1 MVVQRTLCKHRNSHY
16 LSFQRERALKM
27 NFEIPKLAWLK
38 AVMLAAAKKDPCYCL
53 NGVMVRNGEMA
64 ATNGH
69 MALIIKSD
77 DIKSDGK
84 YIIDNNTLKMI
95 VTSHNGIKD
104 DNRVEVIDSVTTT
117 GINKISIITVG
128 GKFPD
133 INKVIPQDP
142 SGEIAHFN
150 AEYLLACQ
158 KANQEF
164 LGRNNVYIKL
174 QHNGKAGAKFDSE
187 DEDGNKLVG
196 VVMPVRI

>member
-1 MVVQRTLCKHRNSHY
+1 
-16 LSFQRERALKM
+16 M

-38 AVMLAAAKKDPCYCL
+38 AVSLAAAKKDVRSYL

-69 MALIIKSD
+69 MALLIKSES
-77 DIKSDGK
+77 IKSDGE
-84 YIIDNNTLKMI
+84 YIIDNDTLKMI
-95 VTSHNGIKD
+95 VNLYKVVKGDTRI
-104 DNRVEVIDSVTTT
+104 EVVDSVAIT
-117 GINKISIITVG
+117 GKSKISITPVD

-133 INKVIPQDP
+133 INRVIPQET

-158 KANQEF
+158 KANGEF
-164 LGRNNVYIKL
+164 LGGKYHWVKL
-174 QHNGKAGAKFDSE
+174 QHNGQDGAKFESE
-187 DEDGNKLVG
+187 DDNGNKLVG

>member
-1 MVVQRTLCKHRNSHY
+1 
-16 LSFQRERALKM
+16 M

-38 AVMLAAAKKDPCYCL
+38 AVMLTAAKNDVRYYI

-77 DIKSDGK
+77 GIKSDGE
-84 YIIDNNTLKMI
+84 YIIDNHTLKMI
-95 VTSHNGIKD
+95 VNSYKIVTGD
-104 DNRVEVIDSVTTT
+104 TPVEVKYGTT
-117 GINKISIITVG
+117 GIGRISITPVD
-128 GKFPD
+128 GKFLD
-133 INKVIPQDP
+133 VNRVIPQEP

-158 KANQEF
+158 KANEEF
-164 LGRNNVYIKL
+164 LGRKNVYIKL
-174 QHNGKAGAKFDSE
+174 QHNGQAGAKFDSE
-187 DEDGNKLVG
+187 DEGGNKLIG

>member
-1 MVVQRTLCKHRNSHY
+1 
-16 LSFQRERALKM
+16 M

-38 AVMLAAAKKDPCYCL
+38 AVMLAAAKKDVRYYL

-69 MALIIKSD
+69 MALLIQSEK
-77 DIKSDGK
+77 IKSDGE
-84 YIIDNNTLKMI
+84 YIIDNDTLKMI
-95 VTSHNGIKD
+95 VNLYKVVKG
-104 DNRVEVIDSVTTT
+104 DNPVEVKDGTTT
-117 GINKISIITVG
+117 GIGRISITPVD

-133 INKVIPQDP
+133 INRVIPQEP

-158 KANQEF
+158 KANEEF
-164 LGRNNVYIKL
+164 LGRKNAYIKL
-174 QHNGKAGAKFDSE
+174 QHNGQAGAKFESE
-187 DEDGNKLVG
+187 DEGGNKLIG